1 MFNSEKYITFTK
13 NRIMEYNA
21 KDIIRISFKINDL
34 QLFSICINYDLNF
47 RRLQELRN
55 FGLYLWIDNNKKDLL
70 FYGDD
75 NIILTAGPSIKGYT
89 SKELKMLRNMKP
101 LTPTRIKKDLKTA
114 AAYIELVDDF
124 PSIRMDKMDIFIKN
138 NLVIVDD
145 KNSPNLKEEVKLETK
160 VEKKTTKN
168 IELSLNDILDKINE
182 SGINSLTKEE
192 KEFLDKLAE

>member
-1 MFNSEKYITFTK
+1 
-13 NRIMEYNA
+13 
-21 KDIIRISFKINDL
+21 
-34 QLFSICINYDLNF
+34 LNF

-55 FGLYLWIDNNKKDLL
+55 FGPYLWIDNNEKNLL

-75 NIILTAGPSIKGYT
+75 NIILTSDHTIRGYT

-101 LTPTRIKKDLKTA
+101 LTPARIKKDLKTA

-124 PSIRMDKMDIFIKN
+124 PSIRMEKMDIFIKN

-145 KNSPNLKEEVKLETK
+145 KNLPNLKEEVKVETK

-168 IELSLNDILDKINE
+168 IELSLNGILDKINE

-192 KEFLDKLAE
+192 KEFLEKLAE